1 MKYILFFITFWSFSV
16 YSQDIITTKK
26 GEDIVAKVLEVNV
39 NEVKDKKY
47 NNPQGPI
54 YLLLKSDILL
64 IRYENGTKDIFY
76 EEEKNITENITEIS
90 SVQKDRITIVDN
102 RYTINGKPLDNR
114 TFKSILYQ
122 DTEAYSVFKKSQR
135 YATGTVICSSV
146 SFGLSVTSLIMLTK
160 NMLNNKV
167 NEMNTDYLY
176 PLLGSAGMLIPAT
189 ILKNKTL
196 KYRAQAV
203 DKYNNNLQTKKVSII
218 PVFGGNRAGVVIQF

>member
-26 GEDIVAKVLEVNV
+26 GEDIEAKVLEVNV
-39 NEVKDKKY
+39 NEVKYKKY

-64 IRYENGTKDIFY
+64 IRYENGTKDIFH
-76 EEEKNITENITEIS
+76 EEEKNITEIS

-102 RYTINGKPLDNR
+102 RYTINGKSLDNR

-135 YATGTVICSSV
+135 YATGTVIYSSV

-160 NMLNNKV
+160 NMLNNKG
-167 NEMNTDYLY
+167 NETNTDYLY
-176 PLLGSAGMLIPAT
+176 PLLGGAGMLIPAT